1 MLQSNKTI
9 LVNKPLGCPSRAQ
22 TIDVVIN
29 KSFKS
34 TVKNAFK
41 EQFKRHLHE
50 NLNDY
55 VDGKL
60 IISDRKVLTPKWVGN
75 TRESIYLSKGMVI
88 PSFKKC
94 GIRKNANRSKDSQIN
109 IRELRLCNACTRGRD
124 SFRNITT

>member
-9 LVNKPLGCPSRAQ
+9 LVNVPLRCPSLAQ
-22 TIDVVIN
+22 TIDVVID

-34 TVKNAFK
+34 AVKNTFK

-60 IISDRKVLTPKWVGN
+60 IISDRTVLTPKWVGN
-75 TRESIYLSKGMVI
+75 TRESIYLR
-88 PSFKKC
+88 C
-94 GIRKNANRSKDSQIN
+94 GHTLIQKMWH
-109 IRELRLCNACTRGRD
+109 
-124 SFRNITT
+124 